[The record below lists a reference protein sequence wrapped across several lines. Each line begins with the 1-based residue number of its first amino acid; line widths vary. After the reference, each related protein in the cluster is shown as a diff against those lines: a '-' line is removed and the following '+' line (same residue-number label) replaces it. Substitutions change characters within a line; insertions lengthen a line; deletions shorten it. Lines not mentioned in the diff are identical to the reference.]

1 MGRSLLVLFSLLCLA
16 GLVQAQDSPVLEETI
31 RKVQEVYSR
40 QCCFKAGFNQL
51 TVNVAMDLKDQFE
64 GVMYVRKP
72 GLIAL
77 DVRSPERQ
85 KVVIQGRSY
94 TIYFPDE
101 GTATRGEV
109 PPEVNVEHFFGFF
122 AGIGEMDRNF
132 AIRFPAR
139 VADEAEN
146 LVFLEL
152 TDKKNP
158 QSTYQIMLGVDRGTF
173 TIRRALIYDALGNYN
188 RFDLHDITFL
198 KSIPNETFDFDPG
211 RPRSSAAPRKT
222 LQEEIDAK

>member
-1 MGRSLLVLFSLLCLA
+1 MTLLMLFAAAEFVTAKDTPS
-16 GLVQAQDSPVLEETI
+16 LEETI
-31 RKVQEVYSR
+31 HKVQEVYSR
-40 QCCFKAGFNQL
+40 QCCFRAAFNQL
-51 TVNVAMDLKDQFE
+51 TVNVSMDLKDRFT

-72 GLIAL
+72 GLISL
-77 DVRSPERQ
+77 DVQSPERQ

-101 GTATRGEV
+101 GNATRGEV

-132 AIRFPAR
+132 SIKFPAR
-139 VADEAEN
+139 ITDEDEK
-146 LVFLEL
+146 LIFLEL

-158 QSTYQIMLGVDRGTF
+158 QSTYQIMLGIDADSF

-188 RFDLHDITFL
+188 RFDLYDITFL
-198 KSIPNETFDFDPG
+198 KSIPNDTFEVEPG
-211 RPRSSAAPRKT
+211 RLGRMNAPKKT
-222 LQEEIDAK
+222 LQEEIGEK